1 MQQLIIRGQQLQA
14 EEGLVETLQQDL
26 QSLDNTISKMEQNM
40 DSQEQSLEVNNVSY
54 QVMESLLGYVV
65 FDKHHLKICM
75 LISVSCV
82 LILYIYIY
90 MFFVF
95 FQ

>member
-1 MQQLIIRGQQLQA
+1 
-14 EEGLVETLQQDL
+14 
-26 QSLDNTISKMEQNM
+26 M

-82 LILYIYIY
+82 LILLYI
-90 MFFVF
+90 
-95 FQ
+95 